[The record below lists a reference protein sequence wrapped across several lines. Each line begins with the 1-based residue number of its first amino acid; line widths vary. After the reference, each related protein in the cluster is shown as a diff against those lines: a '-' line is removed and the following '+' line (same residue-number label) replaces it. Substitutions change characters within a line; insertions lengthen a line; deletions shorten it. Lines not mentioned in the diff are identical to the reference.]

1 MIRRPPGSTRT
12 VTLFPYTTLFR
23 SLTRADIGAFALM
36 SIFAEVFRTI
46 SMAGLTQ
53 TVARERELSDAF
65 VDTVYRSHMGFSL
78 TTSAIIM
85 ALAHPFAH
93 FMDAPQIAVP
103 LQVLS
108 IVLPISALGQTHMA
122 LRLRGFGH
130 KTTALRSVVSGIGG
144 GGTAVAA
151 AFLGFGLWSLVIQR
165 ILTEII
171 S

>member
-85 ALAHPFAH
+85 RSDEHTSELQSLMRISYAVFCLKKKNIKQNNNNIRDAHC
-93 FMDAPQIAVP
+93 
-103 LQVLS
+103 
-108 IVLPISALGQTHMA
+108 
-122 LRLRGFGH
+122 
-130 KTTALRSVVSGIGG
+130 
-144 GGTAVAA
+144 
-151 AFLGFGLWSLVIQR
+151 
-165 ILTEII
+165 
-171 S
+171 

>member
-36 SIFAEVFRTI
+36 SIFAEVFRSI
-46 SMAGLTQ
+46 SMAGPTQ

-85 ALAHPFAH
+85 ALAHPFAP
-93 FMDAPQIAVP
+93 FIAAPP
-103 LQVLS
+103 LADTVNTSLWGKC
-108 IVLPISALGQTHMA
+108 GQY
-122 LRLRGFGH
+122 
-130 KTTALRSVVSGIGG
+130 V
-144 GGTAVAA
+144 
-151 AFLGFGLWSLVIQR
+151 
-165 ILTEII
+165 
-171 S
+171 